1 VIYQWG
7 LYILAVFFIVAGLN
21 HFRVPKVYL
30 RIMPPYL
37 PMPEKLNLLAG
48 LAEVIAGVLLL
59 IPSLQF
65 LGAVGIVLILIAV
78 TPVHI
83 YMLQERRSKFA
94 QIPAVILWLRLPLQ
108 LVLIWWA
115 AIYI

>member
-1 VIYQWG
+1 MIYQWG

-21 HFRVPKVYL
+21 HFRAPSFYL

-37 PMPEKLNLLAG
+37 PMPEKLNLVAG
-48 LAEVIAGVLLL
+48 LAEVIAGALLL
-59 IPSLQF
+59 VPSLQF
-65 LGAVGIVLILIAV
+65 LGAIGIVLILIAV

-83 YMLQERRSKFA
+83 YMLQERHGKFA
-94 QIPAVILWLRLPLQ
+94 KIPAIILWLRLPLQ
-108 LVLIWWA
+108 LALIWWA